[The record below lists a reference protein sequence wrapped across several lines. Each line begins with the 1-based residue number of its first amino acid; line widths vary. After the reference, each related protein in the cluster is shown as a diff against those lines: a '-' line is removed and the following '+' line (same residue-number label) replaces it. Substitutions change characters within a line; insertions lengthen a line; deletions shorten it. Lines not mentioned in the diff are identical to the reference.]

1 MDVHIVKMYKDRVS
15 TKRSKLFFY
24 QWKITQIIDESVAI
38 SLEDQFNNYIHVH
51 CENPHDKVLRSLF
64 IYSMEEP
71 SLEIQCS

>member
-1 MDVHIVKMYKDRVS
+1 MIYSFSVS
-15 TKRSKLFFY
+15 C
-24 QWKITQIIDESVAI
+24 KITQIIYKSVAI

-51 CENPHDKVLRSLF
+51 CENPHDKVLCSLF

>member
-1 MDVHIVKMYKDRVS
+1 MIYS
-15 TKRSKLFFY
+15 FSFS
-24 QWKITQIIDESVAI
+24 WKITQIIDESVAI

-71 SLEIQCS
+71 SLEIQCF